1 MLLRICILLLLGRMF
16 YRYVLGL
23 VVLYTVQVFYFL
35 VDLLLVVLSIIES
48 VILKSLFNS
57 LVPSILV
64 PSILTVFTSCVLA
77 LLLGAYM
84 FLIVI
89 YT

>member
-16 YRYVLGL
+16 YRYVLGQ
-23 VVLYTVQVFYFL
+23 VVLYRVQVFYFL

-48 VILKSLFNS
+48 VILKSLF
-57 LVPSILV
+57 L
-64 PSILTVFTSCVLA
+64 PSILTVFTSCILA

>member
-48 VILKSLFNS
+48 VILKSLF
-57 LVPSILV
+57 L

>member
-48 VILKSLFNS
+48 VILKSVFL
-57 LVPSILV
+57 